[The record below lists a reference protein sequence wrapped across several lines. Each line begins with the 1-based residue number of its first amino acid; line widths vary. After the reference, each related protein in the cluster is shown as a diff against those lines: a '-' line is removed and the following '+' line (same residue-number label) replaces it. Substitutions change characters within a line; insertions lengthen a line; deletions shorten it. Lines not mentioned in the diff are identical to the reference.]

1 MELERIISGIK
12 AIPEGNLN
20 TARRHWDTLAKP
32 LGSLGV
38 LEDDIT
44 RIAAMRGVDSATQTA
59 PDGSELAAL
68 ALDRRMLLVFCS
80 DNGVVSQGVSQSDA
94 SVTTA
99 VAAALGRGDSTVNY
113 MARAARCEV
122 RPIDIGMA
130 EDTPT
135 GVLNCKLQRGTADIT
150 QGPAMTR
157 ETCIRAIEAGAR
169 LAQEQ
174 ARHAAE
180 TTYGTDVRH
189 GAETR
194 CGTDARLG
202 AEIRCG
208 IDTPHGTDTR
218 YDAGIRQDTDIGQGT
233 DILLLGEMGI
243 GNTTTSA
250 AVASALLGRSP
261 EELAGRGA
269 GLSLHGL
276 ERKIHVIETAIRVNG
291 PDPSDPIDILSKVG
305 GLDLAALCGA
315 CLGAASCHLP
325 VLLDGV
331 ITNAAALCAVRLCPA
346 VRDVL
351 IASHV
356 SQEPAAR
363 LLLEALGLEPLISAG
378 LHLGE
383 GSGAVLAL
391 PLLDQA
397 LAVYRSGHT
406 FDALG
411 IEAYTKL

>member
-1 MELERIISGIK
+1 MRDDMELEQLIAGITP
-12 AIPEGNLN
+12 IPEENLN
-20 TARRHWDTLAKP
+20 MARQHWDTLAKP

-38 LEDDIT
+38 LEEDIT
-44 RIAAMRGVDSATQTA
+44 RIAALKGMDLPVRTESAA
-59 PDGSELAAL
+59 PLFSAPAL
-68 ALDRRMLLVFCS
+68 HHRTLLVFCS
-80 DNGVVSQGVSQSDA
+80 DNGVVNQGVSQSDA

-99 VAAALGRGDSTVNY
+99 VASALGRGDSTVNY
-113 MARAARCEV
+113 MAAAAGCTV
-122 RPIDIGMA
+122 LPIDVGML
-130 EDTPT
+130 EDTPV
-135 GVLNCKLQRGTADIT
+135 GVLERKRQRSTGDIT
-150 QGPAMTR
+150 GGPAMIR
-157 ETCIRAIEAGAR
+157 EACVQAMETGAR

-174 ARHAAE
+174 AR
-180 TTYGTDVRH
+180 
-189 GAETR
+189 
-194 CGTDARLG
+194 
-202 AEIRCG
+202 
-208 IDTPHGTDTR
+208 
-218 YDAGIRQDTDIGQGT
+218 QGT

-250 AVASALLGRSP
+250 AVASVLLGRHP
-261 EELAGRGA
+261 DELAGRGA
-269 GLSLHGL
+269 GLSSDGL
-276 ERKIHVIETAIRVNG
+276 QRKIHAIERAMQVNQ
-291 PDPSDPIDILSKVG
+291 PDPEDPIDVLTKVG

-315 CLGAASCHLP
+315 CLGAAGCHMP

-356 SQEPAAR
+356 SQEPAAG
-363 LLLEALGLEPLISAG
+363 LLLAALELAPVISAG

-397 LAVYRSGHT
+397 LAVYCSGHT

-411 IEAYTKL
+411 IEAYKAL